1 MDKYYLN
8 KPKMNKVYVEYHQN
22 NNAYYDTVIIYK
34 QNQNRLLFINIILII
49 KTTKTYRLI

>member
-8 KPKMNKVYVEYHQN
+8 KSKMNKVYVEYHQN
-22 NNAYYDTVIIYK
+22 NNTYYDTVIIYK

-49 KTTKTYRLI
+49 KTTKTY

>member
-49 KTTKTYRLI
+49 KTTKTY

>member
-8 KPKMNKVYVEYHQN
+8 KSKMNKVYVEYHQN
-22 NNAYYDTVIIYK
+22 NNTYYDTVIIYK

-49 KTTKTYRLI
+49 KTTKTYWLI